1 MNKRA
6 RGPREWSPRK
16 KPLMVEGFEPGNYYW
31 LKFLREIKSEKDFPK
46 NPDFVVNA
54 ELAVKL
60 GDLMELYDIMS
71 VRHYREYEHAVA
83 QLLWFPKYRRGGI
96 TLPKKMDAKWTDAA
110 DTLEVL
116 ERWTEGQM
124 TDDWKED

>member
-16 KPLMVEGFEPGNYYW
+16 RPILVKGFEPGNYYW
-31 LKFLREIKSEKDFPK
+31 LKFLREVESKKDLPS

-54 ELAVKL
+54 ELAIEL
-60 GDLMELYDIMS
+60 HDQMELYDIMS
-71 VRHYREYEHAVA
+71 VRWYREYRHAVA

-96 TLPKKMDAKWTDAA
+96 ALPKHMDAKWTDAK
-110 DTLEVL
+110 DPLEVL
-116 ERWTEGQM
+116 ERWVEGEM
-124 TDDWKED
+124 VDEG